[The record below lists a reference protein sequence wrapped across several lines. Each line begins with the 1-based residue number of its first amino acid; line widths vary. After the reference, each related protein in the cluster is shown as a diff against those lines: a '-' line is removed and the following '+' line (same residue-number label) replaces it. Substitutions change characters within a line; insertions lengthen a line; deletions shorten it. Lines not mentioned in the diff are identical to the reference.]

1 MTRMLCIF
9 AISFLLLQACKTGN
23 NGTTEETKK
32 STSDT
37 AGAYALVGSYKGDFG
52 GAPIFITINFS
63 NGKQAA
69 GYNVHKGLRR
79 NIKGDIAHDGSN
91 WVLTLTEPGDNPYDG
106 KFTITF
112 NADASNGSGTWTP
125 NNAKATS
132 EKKFQLE
139 KFNSRAAYEMGANSQ
154 YPFLGYFSAYE
165 NAGSISFEEDG
176 TVKMTYYPKVNDS
189 TLAQQAIEVT
199 GSWSNNPQQ
208 PKLVTVNWKT
218 NSGWSHKSSLFN
230 IEMEKS
236 EGSDESYLSAIV
248 CDSLRFVPGP

>member
-9 AISFLLLQACKTGN
+9 AIGLFLLQACKTGN
-23 NGTTEETKK
+23 GTTEEAKK
-32 STSDT
+32 NTSDS
-37 AGAYALVGSYKGDFG
+37 AGSYALVGTYKGDFG

-69 GYNVHKGLRR
+69 GYNIHKGLRR
-79 NIKGDIAHDGSN
+79 NIKGEIVRDGSN
-91 WVLTLTEPGDNPYDG
+91 WVLSLTEPGDNPYDG

-112 NADASNGSGTWTP
+112 NADANSGNGTWTP
-125 NNAKATS
+125 NNIKATA

-139 KFNSRAAYEMGANSQ
+139 KMKSGEPYNEGMRSQ

-165 NAGSISFEEDG
+165 NSGTIVFEEDG

-208 PKLVTVNWKT
+208 PQQVTVNWKT
-218 NSGWSHKSSLFN
+218 NSGWSQKSSLFK
-230 IEMEKS
+230 IEMEKG
-236 EGSDESYLSAIV
+236 EETNNSYLSAIV